1 MFIKIGWKYPVEVLC
16 CSLSLGVLVWDRLA
30 QVYPQIK
37 QIFHGAN
44 FFLSAMIDELE
55 FTPERASER
64 ERTNERTIFFINEG
78 NGISTVL
85 FFIQPSGKNKQ
96 QKQQQKQS
104 ERETGRERS

>member
-55 FTPERASER
+55 FTPEQASER
-64 ERTNERTIFFINEG
+64 ERTNERTIFYYFINEG
-78 NGISTVL
+78 GAISTIL
-85 FFIQPSGKNKQ
+85 FYIQPSGKR
-96 QKQQQKQS
+96 QKQKKQTKS
-104 ERETGRERS
+104 KTT